1 MKKILLLFA
10 ALTVILAGCSQK
22 QGKEAAPEYFM
33 YYVSA
38 GENQI
43 VEVPC
48 EPVNSSAEEAV
59 QEFAD
64 RFNKSVGEEE
74 YQRLLPKGVQ
84 ISGHSMKDHT
94 LTLELSGG
102 YEEMERP
109 REVLVRAGLVRAF
122 TQIPGVDR
130 VVIHTENGELKDSF
144 GNAVGPLTRDSFV
157 ENAGGEINNY
167 QYTTLTLYFA
177 NEAGDKLVQ
186 EKRSVYYSTSMPL
199 ERVVVEQLVK
209 GPKESGHYA
218 VMPSDTN
225 ILSVTTSENI
235 VYVNFDKT
243 FMNGTLNVSEEIPIY
258 ALVDSIT
265 TNCPVQKVQLSING
279 ESDVTFRENIKL
291 NQFYEKDLSYLEE
304 NRK

>member
-1 MKKILLLFA
+1 MKKILLIFA
-10 ALTVILAGCSQK
+10 ALMLLAGCSSK
-22 QGKEAAPEYFM
+22 QGREEAPDWFM
-33 YYVSA
+33 YYLSA
-38 GENQI
+38 QENQV
-43 VEVPC
+43 VEIPY
-48 EPVNSSAEEAV
+48 EPENSSGEAAV

-64 RFNKSVGEEE
+64 RFNEEVKE
-74 YQRLLPKGVQ
+74 DDYRRLLPDEIK
-84 ISGHSMKDHT
+84 ISGHSMQDHT

-102 YEEMERP
+102 YENMERT
-109 REVLVRAGLVRAF
+109 REVLVRAGLVRGF

-130 VVIHTENGELKDSF
+130 VIIRTENGELKDSS
-144 GNAVGPLTRDSFV
+144 GNVVGPLTRDSFV
-157 ENAGGEINNY
+157 ENTGGEINNY

-177 NEAGDKLVQ
+177 NENGDRLVP
-186 EKRSVYYSTSMPL
+186 EERSVYYSTSMPL

-209 GPKESGHYA
+209 GPKEEGHYP
-218 VMPSDTN
+218 VLPSDAN

-243 FMNGTLNVSEEIPIY
+243 FMNGVLNVVEEIPVY

-279 ESDVTFRENIKL
+279 ESDVTFRENMKL

-304 NRK
+304 KSK